1 MMQSSLFLSLLALC
15 AWGLWAFFP
24 RYGSQLMES
33 RSLTLY
39 QAIGGLFAAV
49 LLLATSPSKVGSHPR
64 GVAAGLLSGACA
76 TVGIYFYTL
85 AMERGNPIL
94 VVSISS
100 LYPLIAIFLFFIF
113 FRDPIS
119 VRQGAGILC
128 SLLAMYLMSH

>member
-1 MMQSSLFLSLLALC
+1 MQSPLFLSLLALC

-24 RYGSQLMES
+24 RYGSQFMES

-49 LLLATSPSKVGSHPR
+49 ALIATSSSKVGSHPA

-76 TVGIYFYTL
+76 TIGIYFYTL
-85 AMERGNPIL
+85 AMERGNPSL

-100 LYPLIAIFLFFIF
+100 LYPIICICLFFIF

-128 SLLAMYLMSH
+128 ALVAMYLMSN